1 MDVVKMIPGAS
12 ESVQGSWI
20 INDSV
25 VVKDMCACYNRS
37 RTTRQ
42 PVHLSTYDFTSMY
55 TTLPLEDLKLRIG
68 KLLKD
73 IFRARFDSNR
83 VKFLI
88 VCEDDTFEWI
98 TGNRRPK
105 SSREKIFSVDQL
117 MGMLGQL
124 VDNTYVTFGGQLW
137 HQVIGIPMGT
147 NCAGFIANLYCF
159 TYELDFL
166 RRIVHKKLWDVA
178 RQLLNCS
185 RYIDDLLVIGIQD
198 FDGMRY
204 LPEGIY
210 AKGFLELNLADSGWD
225 VPYMDIHIRQN
236 KRRGLISAI
245 YDKRL
250 DDKFTG
256 IQVIRYPH
264 IESFLSNTAK
274 YGIVTSQMHR
284 FARRCSLR
292 SDYVYNASLV
302 IHRMILKGYL
312 IRMIWPIVRRF
323 ISNHPEIYSGDQV
336 GTWVGRIKRK
346 LRELTTG
353 HVRPGPKG
361 QIVCAL
367 ENCRP

>member
-1 MDVVKMIPGAS
+1 
-12 ESVQGSWI
+12 
-20 INDSV
+20 
-25 VVKDMCACYNRS
+25 
-37 RTTRQ
+37 
-42 PVHLSTYDFTSMY
+42 
-55 TTLPLEDLKLRIG
+55 
-68 KLLKD
+68 
-73 IFRARFDSNR
+73 
-83 VKFLI
+83 
-88 VCEDDTFEWI
+88 
-98 TGNRRPK
+98 
-105 SSREKIFSVDQL
+105 
-117 MGMLGQL
+117 
-124 VDNTYVTFGGQLW
+124 
-137 HQVIGIPMGT
+137 MGT

-166 RRIVHKKLWDVA
+166 RRKVHTQQWDVA

-185 RYIDDLLVIGIQD
+185 RYIDDLLCIGIQD

-210 AKGFLELNLADSGWD
+210 PKGVLELNLADSGWD

-236 KRRGLISAI
+236 RRRGLISAI

-292 SDYVYNASLV
+292 SDFVYNVSLV

-312 IRMIWPIVRRF
+312 IHVLWSIVRRF
-323 ISNHPEIYSGDQV
+323 LSNHPEIYNGDQV

-346 LRELTTG
+346 
-353 HVRPGPKG
+353 
-361 QIVCAL
+361 
-367 ENCRP
+367 